1 MKNLI
6 KTSIILSL
14 LSVTTLY
21 GQDRITKEEK
31 YQKINDLKTIV
42 KYDPL
47 RLLTGEIAFSVERK
61 TGLNTSFEIEFGPT
75 ISEVRPFNSDHL
87 GVGQSTSTR
96 SNIGGFASIGYRF
109 YPAKGAFR
117 GIYISPKFKYKL
129 VNTTYVAPYGTT
141 SDFIGDKS
149 QGTFMF
155 NFGIQTW
162 ATSNF
167 SFDFYTGLGLGFANK
182 NYAYQTSVYDN
193 QTNTNIYSWV
203 RKSDTYSTLVFN
215 LGVKIGI
222 GFEGKN

>member
-1 MKNLI
+1 M
-6 KTSIILSL
+6 
-14 LSVTTLY
+14 SVSALNA
-21 GQDRITKEEK
+21 QDRISKKEEK

-61 TGLNTSFEIEFGPT
+61 TGLNTSFEIELGPT
-75 ISEVRPFNSDHL
+75 ISEVRPFNVDHL
-87 GVGQSTSTR
+87 GSTQSSTK
-96 SNIGGFASIGYRF
+96 SSLGGFASIGYRF
-109 YPAKGAFR
+109 YPARGAFR
-117 GIYISPKFKYKL
+117 GIYISPKIKYKL
-129 VNTTYVAPYGTT
+129 MTTIYEAPYGET
-141 SDFIGDKS
+141 SDFLGDKS

-182 NYAYQTSVYDN
+182 VTAYQTSVYDN
-193 QTNTNIYSWV
+193 QTNTNTYSWV
-203 RKSDTYSTLVFN
+203 RKSDNYSTLVFN

-222 GFEGKN
+222 GFEEKN